1 MIVIRGIA
9 ELAGV
14 STPMLDEVIMW
25 CQKVM
30 GKEFLVDG
38 KVSGKDLHMTRC
50 PQMYGFIDLDT
61 FMMANHYVDDA

>member
-14 STPMLDEVIMW
+14 DTPMMSEVIMW
-25 CQKVM
+25 CQNVM

-38 KVSGKDLHMTRC
+38 KVAGKDLSMTRC
-50 PQMYGFIDLDT
+50 PQVYGFTDLDT
-61 FMMANHYVDDA
+61 FMKANHYVDA

>member
-14 STPMLDEVIMW
+14 DTPTLDEVIIW
-25 CQKVM
+25 CQQVM

-38 KVSGKDLHMTRC
+38 KVAGKDLNMTRC
-50 PQMYGFIDLDT
+50 PQIYGFTDLDT
-61 FMMANHYVDDA
+61 FMMANHYVDA